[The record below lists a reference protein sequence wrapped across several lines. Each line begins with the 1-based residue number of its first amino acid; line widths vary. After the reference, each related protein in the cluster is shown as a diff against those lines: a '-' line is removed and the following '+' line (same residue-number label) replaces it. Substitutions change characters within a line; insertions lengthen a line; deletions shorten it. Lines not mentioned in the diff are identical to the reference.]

1 MPATTSSAAILVVHP
16 DPTAGRSL
24 ADRLRALGHAV
35 CATLTSVPETVD
47 EAADPRPDVALID
60 LGPDGAGIAA
70 AEELGG
76 RFDVPVVYLV
86 GDVDDDLLRRARAT
100 HASGY
105 ALEPVAD
112 RQLGLIVEAAVAP
125 HRRGSAGGGRVRP
138 PAGALE
144 RMVAE
149 VRGGTDLLD
158 VLINDIGEGVV
169 VADGDG
175 RLLLVNRV
183 AQEILGRAAGPDR
196 DLEQWRRGF
205 AVFEVD
211 GRTPLPR
218 SEYPLQRALRGE
230 SVDDRA
236 LVVRGG
242 NKPGDVHVSC
252 RAWPLLDAEGR
263 LKGGVGTFRDVT
275 RERALRADLDRT
287 LDDRAEQAEL
297 MDSVFNSMS
306 EAIAVFDRTGGL
318 LMLNPSG
325 RQMLGI
331 DPRADDG
338 VPPPVEPLDFRHPED
353 LSPIRPEEQP
363 HARVLRGESFDGVR
377 LRLPQAGGGDLHVRV
392 GGRPLLTRGGAVRG
406 AFCIFRDVTED
417 EAREAELAA
426 LAESARR
433 QKRTMETVFDSI
445 SDGVVAVSARAQPF
459 VLNPSARRILGERAA
474 AAAAAAAER
483 SVPDQWSAKYGLFGA
498 DKAALVPTDELPL
511 VRALRGETVEGVEM
525 YVRHPE
531 ASDGVHLSVSASPLV
546 DDDGVAHGAVAI
558 FRDITEFRDTERR
571 LRRTAAELREK
582 NQLLEAVFDGMSD
595 GVAVADASGR
605 LTMAN
610 RRAEEIVGMGV
621 EAVESAEWSETYG
634 VFLRDRM
641 TPMASEELPLA
652 LAVAGRSSDDVEMFI
667 RNARRP
673 DGVFISAT
681 GRPMRDGSGALTGG
695 VVTFRDVTEGI
706 RTEEAMRDAFA
717 EGRLEVIETVLHN
730 IGNAI
735 NSVATAV
742 KTLYDRRRHNEV
754 LHRLTA
760 LADEITAH
768 DDDWSR
774 WSTTGPGRNVGKFI
788 VALAQDFAAQ
798 NDRSLATA
806 GRAHDRVQHIVDIIR
821 TQESLARGTA
831 ERKLVKLRSVITE
844 AAKVLQDSLAKRR
857 IVIEV
862 DCAHAP
868 DEIWVQESRFHQ
880 ALVNLVKNAM
890 EAVGERY
897 AADPGFEPLVRIVA
911 RGEKQFLVIDVID
924 NGVGIE
930 KEHLKSIFRAGYTTK
945 AMGTGLGLHSAANFV
960 AAAGGRIEPLSRGG
974 GTTMRVR
981 LPMAAL
987 QRAPR
992 DSEEA

>member
-16 DPTAGRSL
+16 DPAAGRSL

-35 CATLTSVPETVD
+35 CATLTSVPEAGG
-47 EAADPRPDVALID
+47 EAADPRPDLALID
-60 LGPDGAGIAA
+60 LGPDGAGIEA
-70 AEELGG
+70 AEKLAG
-76 RFDVPVVYLV
+76 RFDVPAVYLV

-100 HASGY
+100 QPWGY

-112 RQLGLIVEAAVAP
+112 RQLGLIIDAAVAP
-125 HRRGSAGGGRVRP
+125 HRRGAAAGGRVRP
-138 PAGALE
+138 PAGDLE
-144 RMVAE
+144 RMIAE
-149 VRGGTDLLD
+149 VRGGTDLLE

-196 DLEQWRRGF
+196 DLERWRRRF

-242 NKPGDVHVSC
+242 SKPGDVHVSC
-252 RAWPLLDAEGR
+252 RAWPLRDAEGR
-263 LKGGVGTFRDVT
+263 LKGGVATFRDVT
-275 RERALRADLDRT
+275 REKTLRADLTRT
-287 LDDRAEQAEL
+287 LDDRAEQTEL

-306 EAIAVFDRTGGL
+306 EAIAVFDRTGDL
-318 LMLNPSG
+318 LLLNPSG
-325 RQMLGI
+325 RQMLGV
-331 DPRADDG
+331 DPGAGDR
-338 VPPPVEPLDFRHPED
+338 VPPEVGSLDFRHPDD
-353 LSPIRPEEQP
+353 LSPIRPEERP

-377 LRLPQAGGGDLHVRV
+377 LRLPQAGGGDLHLRV

-417 EAREAELAA
+417 EARETELAS

-433 QKRTMETVFDSI
+433 QKRTMETVFESM
-445 SDGVVAVSARAQPF
+445 SDGVVAVTARARPF
-459 VLNPSARRILGERAA
+459 VMNPSARRILGEWATA
-474 AAAAAAAER
+474 DSAAEAP
-483 SVPDQWSAKYGLFGA
+483 VPDQWSAKYGLFGA
-498 DKAALVPTDELPL
+498 DKDALVPTDELPL

-525 YVRHPE
+525 YVRRPE

-621 EAVESAEWSETYG
+621 EVVESAEWSETYG

-681 GRPMRDGSGALTGG
+681 GRPMRDGAGALAGG

-706 RTEEAMRDAFA
+706 RTEDAMRDAFA

-768 DDDWSR
+768 GDDWSR

-806 GRAHDRVQHIVDIIR
+806 RRAHDRVQHIVDIIR

-857 IVIEV
+857 IRIEV

-930 KEHLKSIFRAGYTTK
+930 KKHLKSIFRAGYTTK
-945 AMGTGLGLHSAANFV
+945 ATGTGLGLHSAANFV
-960 AAAGGRIEPLSRGG
+960 AAAGGRIEPLSRGR

-987 QRAPR
+987 QQAPR